1 MVDINSSTKME
12 CAMPILEKKAHFD
25 VMIMVIAYFKSMCY
39 FQKSELERKIQY
51 KTKIILKYNQMKH
64 FNPINLTRVLALFAA
79 ISLVTV
85 FTSCKRAA
93 EKTSEK
99 IIEKSIGDKVK
110 VDLDDEK
117 IVIET
122 EEGTFTADAT
132 LQSWPKEIPNEV
144 PEFKNGKIVMVNT
157 QNMEEGK
164 NWVIIFEDVSPNE
177 AAKYKENLESNG
189 FKINFT
195 TTAGTGT
202 HFAAEKGE
210 ITVILMGDEGGASIS
225 VGVKE

>member
-1 MVDINSSTKME
+1 
-12 CAMPILEKKAHFD
+12 
-25 VMIMVIAYFKSMCY
+25 
-39 FQKSELERKIQY
+39 
-51 KTKIILKYNQMKH
+51 MKH
-64 FNPINLTRVLALFAA
+64 FNPISLTRVMAIFIA

-85 FTSCKRAA
+85 SNSCKRAA
-93 EKTSEK
+93 EKTQEK
-99 IIEKSIGDKVK
+99 IIEKAIGDKAK

-132 LQSWPKEIPNEV
+132 SQNWPKEIPNEV

-157 QNMEEGK
+157 QKMEEGK

-202 HFAAEKGE
+202 HFAAEKGK
-210 ITVILMGDEGGASIS
+210 ITVILMGDEGGASIT
-225 VGVKE
+225 VGIQD

>member
-1 MVDINSSTKME
+1 
-12 CAMPILEKKAHFD
+12 
-25 VMIMVIAYFKSMCY
+25 
-39 FQKSELERKIQY
+39 
-51 KTKIILKYNQMKH
+51 MKH
-64 FNPINLTRVLALFAA
+64 FNPISLTRVMAILIT

-85 FTSCKRAA
+85 STSCKRAA
-93 EKTSEK
+93 EKTQEK
-99 IIEKSIGDKVK
+99 IIEKAIGDKAK

-132 LQSWPKEIPNEV
+132 IQSWPKEIPNEV

-177 AAKYKENLESNG
+177 PAKYKESLESNG

-202 HFAAEKGE
+202 HFAAEKDN
-210 ITVILMGDEGGASIS
+210 ITVMLMGDEGGASIT
-225 VGVKE
+225 VGIQD

>member
-1 MVDINSSTKME
+1 
-12 CAMPILEKKAHFD
+12 
-25 VMIMVIAYFKSMCY
+25 
-39 FQKSELERKIQY
+39 
-51 KTKIILKYNQMKH
+51 MKH
-64 FNPINLTRVLALFAA
+64 FNPISLTRVMAILIA

-85 FTSCKRAA
+85 STSCKRAA
-93 EKTSEK
+93 EKTQEK
-99 IIEKSIGDKVK
+99 IIEKAIGDKAK

-132 LQSWPKEIPNEV
+132 TQSWPKEIPNEV

-177 AAKYKENLESNG
+177 AAKYKENLESND
-189 FKINFT
+189 FKINFS

-202 HFAAEKGE
+202 HFAAEKDN
-210 ITVILMGDEGGASIS
+210 ITVMLMGDEGGASLT
-225 VGVKE
+225 VGIQD

>member
-1 MVDINSSTKME
+1 
-12 CAMPILEKKAHFD
+12 
-25 VMIMVIAYFKSMCY
+25 
-39 FQKSELERKIQY
+39 
-51 KTKIILKYNQMKH
+51 MKH
-64 FNPINLTRVLALFAA
+64 FNSTNLTRVMALFAV

-99 IIEKSIGDKVK
+99 IIEKSIGDKAK

-122 EEGTFTADAT
+122 EDGTFTADAT
-132 LQSWPKEIPNEV
+132 IQSWPKEIPNEV

-164 NWVIIFEDVSPNE
+164 NWVIIFEDVSSNA

-202 HFAAEKGE
+202 HFAAEKDN
-210 ITVILMGDEGGASIS
+210 ITVMLMGDEGGASIT
-225 VGVKE
+225 VGIQE

>member
-1 MVDINSSTKME
+1 
-12 CAMPILEKKAHFD
+12 
-25 VMIMVIAYFKSMCY
+25 
-39 FQKSELERKIQY
+39 
-51 KTKIILKYNQMKH
+51 MKH
-64 FNPINLTRVLALFAA
+64 FNPISLTRVMAILIA

-85 FTSCKRAA
+85 STSCKRAA
-93 EKTSEK
+93 EKTQEK
-99 IIEKSIGDKVK
+99 IIEKAIGDKAK

-132 LQSWPKEIPNEV
+132 TQSWPKEIPNEV

-177 AAKYKENLESNG
+177 AAKYKENLESND
-189 FKINFT
+189 FKINFS

-202 HFAAEKGE
+202 HFAAEKDN
-210 ITVILMGDEGGASIS
+210 ITVMLMGDEGDASIT
-225 VGVKE
+225 VGIQD

>member
-1 MVDINSSTKME
+1 
-12 CAMPILEKKAHFD
+12 
-25 VMIMVIAYFKSMCY
+25 
-39 FQKSELERKIQY
+39 
-51 KTKIILKYNQMKH
+51 MKH
-64 FNPINLTRVLALFAA
+64 SNPISLTRVMAILVA

-85 FTSCKRAA
+85 STSCKRAA
-93 EKTSEK
+93 EKTQEK
-99 IIEKSIGDKVK
+99 IIEKAIGNEAK

-122 EEGTFTADAT
+122 EEGTFTADANI
-132 LQSWPKEIPNEV
+132 QSWPKESPNEV

-164 NWVIIFEDVSPNE
+164 NWVIILEDVSPNE

-202 HFAAEKGE
+202 HFAAEKDN
-210 ITVILMGDEGGASIS
+210 ITVMLMGDEGGASIT
-225 VGVKE
+225 VGIQD

>member
-1 MVDINSSTKME
+1 
-12 CAMPILEKKAHFD
+12 MPILEKKAHFD
-25 VMIMVIAYFKSMCY
+25 VMIMVIAYFKSVCY

-51 KTKIILKYNQMKH
+51 KTKIILKFKQMKH
-64 FNPINLTRVLALFAA
+64 FNLINLTRVMAILMA

-85 FTSCKRAA
+85 STSCKRAA
-93 EKTSEK
+93 EKTQEK
-99 IIEKSIGDKVK
+99 IIEKAIGDKAT

-117 IVIET
+117 IVIT
-122 EEGTFTADAT
+122 TDEGTFTADANI
-132 LQSWPKEIPNEV
+132 QSWPKEIPNEV

-164 NWVIIFEDVSPNE
+164 NWMVIFEDVSPNE
-177 AAKYKENLESNG
+177 TAKYKENLESNG
-189 FKINFT
+189 FKINFS

-202 HFAAEKGE
+202 HFAAEKGN

-225 VGVKE
+225 VGIKE

>member
-1 MVDINSSTKME
+1 
-12 CAMPILEKKAHFD
+12 
-25 VMIMVIAYFKSMCY
+25 
-39 FQKSELERKIQY
+39 
-51 KTKIILKYNQMKH
+51 MKH
-64 FNPINLTRVLALFAA
+64 FNPISLTRVMAILIA

-85 FTSCKRAA
+85 STSCKRAA
-93 EKTSEK
+93 EKTQEK
-99 IIEKSIGDKVK
+99 IIEKAIGDKAK

-132 LQSWPKEIPNEV
+132 TQSWPKEIPNEV

-177 AAKYKENLESNG
+177 AAKYKENLESND
-189 FKINFT
+189 FKINFS

-202 HFAAEKGE
+202 HFAAEKDN
-210 ITVILMGDEGGASIS
+210 ITVMLMGDEGGASIT
-225 VGVKE
+225 VGIQD

>member
-1 MVDINSSTKME
+1 
-12 CAMPILEKKAHFD
+12 
-25 VMIMVIAYFKSMCY
+25 
-39 FQKSELERKIQY
+39 
-51 KTKIILKYNQMKH
+51 MKH
-64 FNPINLTRVLALFAA
+64 FNPISLTRVMAILVA

-85 FTSCKRAA
+85 STSCKRAA
-93 EKTSEK
+93 EKTQEK
-99 IIEKSIGDKVK
+99 IIEKAIGDKAK
-110 VDLDDEK
+110 VNLDDEK

-202 HFAAEKGE
+202 HFAAEKDN
-210 ITVILMGDEGGASIS
+210 ITVMLMGDEGGASIT
-225 VGVKE
+225 VGIKE

>member
-1 MVDINSSTKME
+1 
-12 CAMPILEKKAHFD
+12 
-25 VMIMVIAYFKSMCY
+25 
-39 FQKSELERKIQY
+39 
-51 KTKIILKYNQMKH
+51 MKH
-64 FNPINLTRVLALFAA
+64 FNPISLTRVMAILIA

-85 FTSCKRAA
+85 STSCKREA
-93 EKTSEK
+93 EKTQEK
-99 IIEKSIGDKVK
+99 IIEKAIGDKAK

-132 LQSWPKEIPNEV
+132 TQSWPKEIPNEV

-177 AAKYKENLESNG
+177 AAKYKENLESND
-189 FKINFT
+189 FKINFS

-202 HFAAEKGE
+202 HFAAEKDN
-210 ITVILMGDEGGASIS
+210 ITVMLMGDEGGASIT
-225 VGVKE
+225 VGIQD

>member
-1 MVDINSSTKME
+1 
-12 CAMPILEKKAHFD
+12 
-25 VMIMVIAYFKSMCY
+25 
-39 FQKSELERKIQY
+39 
-51 KTKIILKYNQMKH
+51 MKH
-64 FNPINLTRVLALFAA
+64 FNSIHLKRLMALFFA
-79 ISLVTV
+79 ISLVAVT
-85 FTSCKRAA
+85 TSCKRAA
-93 EKTSEK
+93 EKTQEK
-99 IIEKSIGDKVK
+99 IIEKAIGDKAK

-132 LQSWPKEIPNEV
+132 IQSWPKEIPNEV

-157 QNMEEGK
+157 QNMKEGK
-164 NWVIIFEDVSPNE
+164 NWVIIFEDVSPNA
-177 AAKYKENLESNG
+177 AAKYKESLESNG

-202 HFAAEKGE
+202 HFAAEKDN

-225 VGVKE
+225 VGIQE

>member
-1 MVDINSSTKME
+1 
-12 CAMPILEKKAHFD
+12 
-25 VMIMVIAYFKSMCY
+25 
-39 FQKSELERKIQY
+39 
-51 KTKIILKYNQMKH
+51 MKH
-64 FNPINLTRVLALFAA
+64 FNPISLTRVMAILIT

-85 FTSCKRAA
+85 STSCKRAA
-93 EKTSEK
+93 EKTQEK
-99 IIEKSIGDKVK
+99 IIEKAIGDKAK

-132 LQSWPKEIPNEV
+132 IQSWPKEIPNEV

-177 AAKYKENLESNG
+177 PAKYKKALESNG

-202 HFAAEKGE
+202 HFAAEKDN
-210 ITVILMGDEGGASIS
+210 ITVMLMGDEGGASIT
-225 VGVKE
+225 VGIQD

>member
-1 MVDINSSTKME
+1 
-12 CAMPILEKKAHFD
+12 
-25 VMIMVIAYFKSMCY
+25 
-39 FQKSELERKIQY
+39 
-51 KTKIILKYNQMKH
+51 MKH
-64 FNPINLTRVLALFAA
+64 FNPISLTRVMAILIT

-85 FTSCKRAA
+85 STSCKRAA
-93 EKTSEK
+93 EKTQEK
-99 IIEKSIGDKVK
+99 IIEKAIGDKAK

-132 LQSWPKEIPNEV
+132 IQSWPKEIPNEV
-144 PEFKNGKIVMVNT
+144 PKFKNGKIVMVNT

-177 AAKYKENLESNG
+177 PAKYKKTLESNG

-202 HFAAEKGE
+202 HFAAEKDN
-210 ITVILMGDEGGASIS
+210 ITVMLMGDEGGASIT
-225 VGVKE
+225 VGIQE

>member
-1 MVDINSSTKME
+1 
-12 CAMPILEKKAHFD
+12 
-25 VMIMVIAYFKSMCY
+25 
-39 FQKSELERKIQY
+39 
-51 KTKIILKYNQMKH
+51 MKH
-64 FNPINLTRVLALFAA
+64 FNSIHLKRVMALFAA
-79 ISLVTV
+79 ISLVSV
-85 FTSCKRAA
+85 FTTCKRAA
-93 EKTSEK
+93 EKTTEK
-99 IIEKSIGDKVK
+99 IIEKSIGDKAK

-132 LQSWPKEIPNEV
+132 IQSWPKEIPNEV

-157 QNMEEGK
+157 QNMEAGK
-164 NWVIIFEDVSPNE
+164 NWVIIFEDVSSNA

-202 HFAAEKGE
+202 HFAAEKDN
-210 ITVILMGDEGGASIS
+210 ITVMLMGDEGGASIT
-225 VGVKE
+225 VGIQE